1 MYENNE
7 RRHALSKCQTFQVLH
22 QLQNQTTS
30 LKVKVPVLVK
40 KKKNH
45 EEKDDNLGPL
55 VYQQQHPS

>member
-30 LKVKVPVLVK
+30 LNVKVPVLVK
-40 KKKNH
+40 KKKIM
-45 EEKDDNLGPL
+45 KKKMTTWVL
-55 VYQQQHPS
+55 